1 MTGPSGPS
9 GSTPSLAVATGTAAW
24 TLLLVLLLAWLVFT
38 EVAARTGRPRV
49 PRLVDATRWVVS
61 SWPGRVL
68 ALAGWTAVGWH
79 VFCQRP

>member
-1 MTGPSGPS
+1 MSRSPL
-9 GSTPSLAVATGTAAW
+9 SLAVATGSVVW
-24 TLLLVLLLAWLVFT
+24 VVLAVAIVGWLIFT
-38 EVAARTGRPRV
+38 EVAARTGRPRM
-49 PRLVDATRWVVS
+49 PRLMDATRWVVS

>member
-1 MTGPSGPS
+1 MSG
-9 GSTPSLAVATGTAAW
+9 TPLSLAVATGSVVW
-24 TLLLVLLLAWLVFT
+24 TVVAVAIVGWLIFT

-61 SWPGRVL
+61 SWPGRIL
-68 ALAGWTAVGWH
+68 ALAGWAVVGWH

>member
-1 MTGPSGPS
+1 VSGPPV
-9 GSTPSLAVATGTAAW
+9 TLAVATGSVVWSVVAVV
-24 TLLLVLLLAWLVFT
+24 LVVWLIFT

-49 PRLVDATRWVVS
+49 PRLTEACRWVVS

-79 VFCQRP
+79 VFLQRP